1 LEISKKKKE
10 KVVADHLGGSDKNR
24 ACLIKILG
32 IIWVFFKRIVSL
44 CLEFSVND
52 RYVHIKN
59 ISPPSL
65 NDAAAHVGNGITR

>member
-1 LEISKKKKE
+1 MRARDSFFVKLSDLDNLFWIIICFFGE
-10 KVVADHLGGSDKNR
+10 KAL
-24 ACLIKILG
+24 
-32 IIWVFFKRIVSL
+32 SL

-65 NDAAAHVGNGITR
+65 NDAAAHAGDGIS